1 MKIIR
6 SPTKVTTLN
15 ECYNRSS
22 YATFE
27 NSLSDNDKILIVVFE
42 ATTSKMY
49 VAGDILNDLSKR
61 NDKYNISMKK
71 LIHKLCQLERQIYYV
86 SFYYSISLNQIFG
99 GLALFELYQD
109 PSVNPDELLNKIV
122 SSEVIRGYVPL
133 LFRLFKI

>member
-1 MKIIR
+1 
-6 SPTKVTTLN
+6 
-15 ECYNRSS
+15 
-22 YATFE
+22 
-27 NSLSDNDKILIVVFE
+27 
-42 ATTSKMY
+42 MY

-61 NDKYNISMKK
+61 NDKYTISMKK
-71 LIHKLCQLERQIYYV
+71 LIRKLCQLERQIYYV